1 MKTKVTQLL
10 ALLLITICAPSFADD
25 AKAELKHFPAAREGM
40 ERYVIML
47 PEKQRG
53 EEDAFRVELIPGKEM
68 MTDGVNLMHLGAT
81 IESRDLEGWGYN
93 FYVVTGPGEA
103 ASTLMAV
110 PEGQPQV
117 KKFVTGQSLMILYNS
132 RLPIVIY
139 APKGMEIR
147 YRIWKAPA
155 DFTPADKG

>member
-10 ALLLITICAPSFADD
+10 AVLLLASIAPVRAD
-25 AKAELKHFPAAREGM
+25 APAELKHFPAAKDGM
-40 ERYVIML
+40 ERFVILL
-47 PEKQRG
+47 PNKERG
-53 EEDAFRVELIPGKEM
+53 EEDAFRVELIPGREM
-68 MTDGVNLMHLGAT
+68 MTDGVNLFHLGAA

-93 FYVVTGPGEA
+93 FYIVTGPGEA
-103 ASTLMAV
+103 AGTLMAV
-110 PEGQPQV
+110 PDGTPQV

-155 DFTPADKG
+155 DFVAADKG